1 MNHIE
6 ELLIRN
12 GIDPTV
18 VDPSDKHQL
27 TVWLSEAEQGQTSS
41 FVAFSAELCH
51 ALHAEINELIR
62 LAEQILSLTQSAT
75 DAIEP
80 LLVGYPEKALLFGG
94 DVDPR
99 TMTARHVKLLT
110 VIEEVKDNVEQL
122 SALPPRP
129 HSDQFVSLLTRLAL
143 RKVALSE
150 GQRNEALYQHY
161 IRLSEEAKACIEAI
175 EAIGD
180 QLTASEL
187 TLHGLLSELAQSA
200 SSKLADV
207 NRKKAPQ
214 TEYFR
219 ILQQFALRVHD
230 LSQAIKQIQKE
241 ASHVQIS
248 DGI

>member
-6 ELLIRN
+6 ELLVRN

-18 VDPSDKHQL
+18 VDPSDKQQL
-27 TVWLSEAEQGQTSS
+27 AVWLSEAEQGQTAS
-41 FVAFSAELCH
+41 FTAFSAELCH
-51 ALHAEINELIR
+51 TLHIEVNKLIR
-62 LAEQILSLTQSAT
+62 LAAQILSLTQSTT

-80 LLVGYPEKALLFGG
+80 LLVGYPEKALMFGE
-94 DVDPR
+94 DVEPR
-99 TMTARHVKLLT
+99 TMTARHVELLT
-110 VIEEVKDNVEQL
+110 VIEKMKGNVEQL
-122 SALPPRP
+122 SAVPTRP
-129 HSDQFVSLLTRLAL
+129 HSDQFVSLLTRLTL
-143 RKVALSE
+143 RKAALSKD
-150 GQRNEALYQHY
+150 QRNEALYRQY
-161 IRLSEEAKACIEAI
+161 TRLSEKATACIASI
-175 EAIGD
+175 ESIGD

-200 SSKLADV
+200 SSKLTDV

-219 ILQQFALRVHD
+219 VLQQFALRLHD
-230 LSQAIKQIQKE
+230 LAQAIIQIQKE